1 MALKK
6 RHDAALELD
15 LLQAWHLMRG
25 DAIWRF
31 SFADRRQRPF
41 PFESEEQRRAA
52 WFANR
57 RQLMSMAGERLPDG
71 LAAELGL
78 SPRYRSS
85 GVTWASRQFPSA
97 HYDYETGTNVPPE
110 NTKPRQVDAVS
121 KGGRGKEGGTR
132 KAARDLGLSDADV
145 RRSKKIANLS
155 PEAQQAESQTT
166 KAPITRTRPRRAA
179 AMTTFLPD
187 QTPQTGQTAG
197 PE

>member
-1 MALKK
+1 MNHHCNPPKPRKK
-6 RHDAALELD
+6 TTISRNQVTVANAREQVVSNNRHGGKSDDKSALERSKLV
-15 LLQAWHLMRG
+15 
-25 DAIWRF
+25 
-31 SFADRRQRPF
+31 
-41 PFESEEQRRAA
+41 
-52 WFANR
+52 
-57 RQLMSMAGERLPDG
+57 
-71 LAAELGL
+71 AEWVEL
-78 SPRYRSS
+78 
-85 GVTWASRQFPSA
+85 V
-97 HYDYETGTNVPPE
+97 DE
-110 NTKPRQVDAVS
+110 KPRQVDAVS